1 MIDIS
6 EKENVD
12 RIATAYGEIVLKK
25 ETLIA
30 IEEKTVKK
38 GDVMEVSKISGI
50 NAAKMTFMNIP
61 HCHPIPISFV
71 DPVVEIGEDRVS
83 VRCTVKANYKT
94 GVEMEALSCVSSML
108 LTIWDMVKYLE
119 KDVNGIYRDT
129 RITNIKVIEK
139 RKGKDGSS
147 Q

>member
-6 EKENVD
+6 EKEDMHRV
-12 RIATAYGEIVLKK
+12 ATAYGEIVLKK

-38 GDVMEVSKISGI
+38 GDVIEVSKISGI
-50 NAAKMTFMNIP
+50 NAAKSTFLNIP
-61 HCHPIPISFV
+61 HCHPIPISY
-71 DPVVEIGEDRVS
+71 VEPTIEMKKDRIAVK
-83 VRCTVKANYKT
+83 CTVKAYYKT
-94 GVEMEALSCVSSML
+94 GVEMEALSCATSML

-119 KDVNGIYRDT
+119 KDSNGNYMDT

-139 RKGKDGSS
+139 WKGKNGA
-147 Q
+147 